1 MIGATLAHYHIL
13 DRLGS
18 GGMGDVYRAEDVRL
32 HRFVAL
38 KTLREPPG
46 GETGGD
52 AATTARQL
60 LAEARAASALT
71 HPNIAVIYD
80 AGEAEQAGQ
89 RVAFIAMELVDG
101 TTVASL
107 HLPLDLDR
115 IFSIVEPLA
124 DALAEAHAQGL
135 VHRDIKPSNV
145 MVTPTGR
152 VKLLDFGIA
161 QRRTGRMTVA
171 APDDSTHTAELPEV
185 ASGFVGTLPYVA
197 PEQATGRPV
206 DGRADMFSLGVMLY
220 ELVCGTRPF
229 TGENAAQ
236 MLEAILRD
244 EVPPF
249 TDVQRDPRL
258 PMVERLVRRMLARD
272 PDRRLS
278 TLREVHDALV
288 AIRTR
293 QELPSSIS
301 AAGETKS
308 VAVAAF
314 VNISGN
320 PEDDWLGTGIS
331 ETLTAE
337 IAQLNG
343 LSVVPRERMAEQMK
357 LLRQQNGGSTVQIDP
372 SDLFLRAARELRARW
387 IVLGAFQRSGDAL
400 RVTASLID
408 VPSGHV
414 VRTMKVDG
422 MLNAIFALQDHL
434 VRELAD
440 ALRAAVK
447 PEMDAHPP
455 DTAVVEAYQ
464 AFSRGVLNRSVETI
478 ESLDRAVWLF
488 ERAVSL
494 DPAYARAYVEL
505 GAAYSTKADY
515 LSMAELHQQAL
526 IALRRAIELQ
536 PDSARAW
543 RELGATLVS
552 SGQEAEGI
560 AALRRA
566 LQMDPEDATTYGVM
580 GRALF
585 IGLAHFQEAVEWFEC
600 ALDRNAKAGW
610 FALQLAHCCAL
621 LRDFPRGERAAQR
634 AMELQE
640 AFLSGREGLFMT
652 GSYVRAG
659 HLAALQGRHDQAID
673 YFQREVDFL
682 MRTDHALRNRVL
694 VELNARLGAAYL
706 KTGETRKAES
716 TFEIALDG
724 FERRVRLGADDPFT
738 RYYAAAVHA
747 LRGDDDSAL
756 VFLERALSGR
766 RAFVAARA
774 RIEPEFDALRG
785 DPRFQRL
792 VGDAAP
798 QTPPESKTAR
808 APSGVAGR
816 SAERVD

>member
-1 MIGATLAHYHIL
+1 MIGATLAHYRIL

-38 KTLREPPG
+38 KALREPPD
-46 GETGGD
+46 GD
-52 AATTARQL
+52 AGTAARQL

-101 TTVASL
+101 ITVASL

-171 APDDSTHTAELPEV
+171 APDDSTHTAELPEL

-206 DGRADMFSLGVMLY
+206 DGRADMFSLGVMMY
-220 ELVCGTRPF
+220 ELACGTRPF

-249 TDVQRDPRL
+249 TDLQRDPRL

-288 AIRTR
+288 AIRTH
-293 QELPSSIS
+293 QQLPSSLS

-320 PEDDWLGTGIS
+320 PEDEWLGTGIS

-343 LSVVPRERMAEQMK
+343 LSVVPRERISEQMK
-357 LLRQQNGGSTVQIDP
+357 MLRQDNGGGTGQVDA

-408 VPSGHV
+408 VPSGQL

-447 PEMDAHPP
+447 PETDAHPLP
-455 DTAVVEAYQ
+455 DTAIVEAYQ
-464 AFSRGVLNRSVETI
+464 AFSRGVLNRSVDTV

-515 LSMAELHQQAL
+515 LSMSELHQKAL
-526 IALRRAIELQ
+526 TALRRAIELQ

-585 IGLAHFQEAVEWFEC
+585 IGLAQFQEAVGWFEC

-610 FALQLAHCCAL
+610 YALQLAHCCAL
-621 LRDFPRGERAAQR
+621 LRDFARGERAAQR

-659 HLAALQGRHDQAID
+659 HLAALQGRHAEAID

-706 KTGETRKAES
+706 KTGETRKAHS
-716 TFEIALDG
+716 TFEIALDS
-724 FERRVRLGADDPFT
+724 FDRRVRLGADDPFT

-747 LRGDDDSAL
+747 LRGDADSAL

-774 RIEPEFDALRG
+774 RIEPEFDTLRS

-792 VGDAAP
+792 VVDGEP
-798 QTPPESKTAR
+798 QNNTAR
-808 APSGVAGR
+808 ALGSTR
-816 SAERVD
+816 AEVPNART